1 MALSDEVHAAAAAGG
16 WHELV
21 LGVRPEALEL
31 AGEGIPAQVEVVE
44 EIGADAYVF
53 CAAQIDGREHKL
65 VARSGAKQA
74 PARGSRVA
82 LRPVAG
88 EAHLFD
94 PVSGERLG

>member
-1 MALSDEVHAAAAAGG
+1 M
-16 WHELV
+16 
-21 LGVRPEALEL
+21 LGVRPESLEL

-44 EIGADAYVF
+44 EIGADAHVF
-53 CAAQIDGREHKL
+53 CAAQIEGREQKL
-65 VARSGAKQA
+65 VARAGAKQA
-74 PARGSRVA
+74 PARGARVA